1 MFDMSLAT
9 DAEIAA
15 ENAKKVAA
23 LVKTLHEAPHHGFF
37 GETAEQRRVDAAVEL
52 GKMKAYGAIPDLALA
67 LKDENWAVRVYASQ
81 SISHMADHAQS
92 VEPELREALKDR
104 KIWVRIYAASA
115 LWTMD
120 AASTELIPVLTG
132 VTDNDDVLATI
143 RAADLAIA
151 IEKDPKDFVPVL
163 MRGLDDPKAAYRVV
177 STISGETHYA
187 GYLPVLLK
195 GTENAN
201 PKVRVISAN
210 LLEAKVYASPR
221 TTDTL
226 RRLAVE
232 DPDEAV
238 RMNAVQSLV
247 NGGQGK
253 DAGIPAGTAEG
264 RGEETIALLVKLLQ
278 GNDAPVRHMAAE
290 ALGYAK
296 LGNPEIIAALME
308 HLDDPDNDVRKAC
321 ASALGDLGEPAKV
334 AVPKL
339 WALFNANQKAIESKT
354 KISAEDDDFADKV
367 FWALFGLGERPAR
380 LHPD

>member
-1 MFDMSLAT
+1 MSLPT
-9 DAEIAA
+9 DAEVAA
-15 ENAKKVAA
+15 QNAAKTAA
-23 LVKTLHEAPHHGFF
+23 LVKTLHEAPHTGFF
-37 GETAEQRRVDAAVEL
+37 GEAAEQRRVDAAVEL
-52 GKMKAYGAIPDLALA
+52 GRMKAYDAIPDLAQA

-92 VEPELREALKDR
+92 VAPALREALKDR
-104 KIWVRIYAASA
+104 KIWVRIYAATA
-115 LWTMD
+115 LWNMD

-177 STISGETHYA
+177 STISSETHYA

-210 LLEAKVYASPR
+210 LLEARVYASPK

-226 RRLAVE
+226 RRLATE

-247 NGGQGK
+247 NGGEGR
-253 DAGIPAGTAEG
+253 DPGIPAGTAEG
-264 RGEETIALLVKLLQ
+264 RGEETIALLIKLLQ
-278 GNDAPVRHMAAE
+278 GDDAPVRHMAAS
-290 ALGYAK
+290 ALGYTK
-296 LGNPEIIAALME
+296 LGRPEIITALID
-308 HLDDPDNDVRKAC
+308 HLDDPDNEVRKAC
-321 ASALGDLGEPAKV
+321 ATALGDLGEPARV
-334 AVPKL
+334 ASPKL
-339 WALFNANQKAIESKT
+339 WALFNANQKAMESKK
-354 KISAEDDDFADKV
+354 KISAEDADFADKV
-367 FWALFGLGERPAR
+367 FWALFGLGEQPTR